1 MNMDVLYDHFGYRA
15 LPCLDIRID
24 ALFHKQ
30 RDNGNGCEFKKRN
43 ALDVTDVSYIK
54 ESKYILL

>member
-1 MNMDVLYDHFGYRA
+1 MDVLYDHFGYRA

-43 ALDVTDVSYIK
+43 AIDVTYIK